1 MSSINAT
8 FSSSPSVS
16 ATVSGGT
23 VLASLSSGSSVSATV
38 LSGFGPQ
45 GPQGPSGVNAIS
57 QASDV
62 QIVSA
67 TLGDVLWYSRVL
79 WRTQAHQKSA
89 STGNESS
96 SDVVCRNRP
105 LRNNA

>member
-67 TLGDVLWYSRVL
+67 TLGDVLWYSGEK
-79 WRTQAHQKSA
+79 WTNKSE
-89 STGNESS
+89 TELVDGGNW
-96 SDVVCRNRP
+96 
-105 LRNNA
+105 

>member
-16 ATVSGGT
+16 VTVSGDT
-23 VLASLSSGSSVSATV
+23 VLASLSNGSSVSANV

-45 GPQGPSGVNAIS
+45 GPQGPSGPSGVNAIS

-67 TLGDVLWYSRVL
+67 TLGDVLWYSGAK
-79 WRTQAHQKSA
+79 WTNKSE
-89 STGNESS
+89 TELVDGGNW
-96 SDVVCRNRP
+96 
-105 LRNNA
+105 